1 MTTSRRSFFKCLVG
15 AFVASAIELNLTVE
29 PRVGQL
35 EAVIQALSEV
45 MEEMW
50 MERYREACEKLA
62 STLTVKT
69 SA

>member
-35 EAVIQALSEV
+35 EAVMQTLN
-45 MEEMW
+45 EMVHEIW
-50 MERYREACEKLA
+50 MNRYREALNNM
-62 STLTVKT
+62 TV
-69 SA
+69 

>member
-15 AFVASAIELNLTVE
+15 AFVASAIELNLAIE

-35 EAVIQALSEV
+35 EAVMQMLTDV

-50 MERYREACEKLA
+50 MERYREAYENLA
-62 STLTVKT
+62 
-69 SA
+69 